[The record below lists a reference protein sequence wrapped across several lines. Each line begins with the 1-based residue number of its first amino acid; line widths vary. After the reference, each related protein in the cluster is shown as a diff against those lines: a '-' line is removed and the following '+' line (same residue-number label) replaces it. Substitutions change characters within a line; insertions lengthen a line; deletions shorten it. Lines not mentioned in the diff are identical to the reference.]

1 VSRRI
6 AALVT
11 AVVVVLALGFGAAT
25 PGLAASNESPS
36 PPALAT
42 LIGCTGGHAPGSPS
56 IGRCPAIAR
65 SSTSALHNPSSRRFP
80 VGLSGATWL
89 LAVVAVASAV
99 VALVAL
105 LTSRTAGGL
114 AAARAP
120 PVSLR

>member
-1 VSRRI
+1 V
-6 AALVT
+6 
-11 AVVVVLALGFGAAT
+11 
-25 PGLAASNESPS
+25 
-36 PPALAT
+36 
-42 LIGCTGGHAPGSPS
+42 
-56 IGRCPAIAR
+56 
-65 SSTSALHNPSSRRFP
+65 HNPSSRRFP